1 MPQLNKGGKFV
12 FGISRIREG
21 GELFLPPQAMEEYG
35 ICREG
40 RIYIFTGARA
50 TGGFCVTRK
59 GLLAPSQLGR
69 RYGWL
74 TVSQSG
80 RLLLTEFLLHQLDLN
95 IGAELLCIRSSDIAF
110 TLGAKGPLLERA
122 KSYSGEI
129 PVY

>member
-59 GLLAPSQLGR
+59 GLLAPTQRGQNMR
-69 RYGWL
+69 ENPKHDKN
-74 TVSQSG
+74 TFP
-80 RLLLTEFLLHQLDLN
+80 E
-95 IGAELLCIRSSDIAF
+95 
-110 TLGAKGPLLERA
+110 
-122 KSYSGEI
+122 GEQT
-129 PVY
+129 P